1 MLFLDNNFYYPKEVI
16 ELIACYFLLNV
27 VNGHGHSAGLIGLVH
42 LLFSFECCVVVFLA
56 VSLLSRVFGIVLLLF
71 ICSPLLGYHGVYNLC
86 SCWRA

>member
-1 MLFLDNNFYYPKEVI
+1 
-16 ELIACYFLLNV
+16 
-27 VNGHGHSAGLIGLVH
+27 
-42 LLFSFECCVVVFLA
+42 VVFLA